1 MMLALRKEGWTPK
14 YMAKKDW
21 AALLGQ
27 GFAAG
32 VGIYNNH
39 RQEWERAGQ
48 QAPPR
53 DAVSRASL
61 IQTCTDSAILI
72 VEQKIAEIAASGV
85 TLDSADDA
93 GYQDKLASRVRKS
106 ITSYIANDPIPD
118 TWRLVDAE
126 KDFGPEYGNSRADL
140 VARDQNN
147 ALVVVDYKTK
157 LTLAA
162 QYRVKTVQEYAN
174 SHQMLHYAWAA
185 GETYGDTVAKYVIG
199 LAVLEPRWTFD
210 LLPYPVHPESL
221 VAWLGSAQRVW
232 GEMARDASG
241 ETVPW
246 MSANHSDNFGQCPY
260 YKACFV
266 HHYDPALM
274 GQDYA
279 KLGQ

>member
-1 MMLALRKEGWTPK
+1 MMLALRKEGWVPK

-39 RQEWERAGQ
+39 RQEWERAGH

-53 DAVSRASL
+53 DAAARASL
-61 IQTCTDSAILI
+61 IQTCADSAILI
-72 VEQKIAEIAASGV
+72 VEQKIEEMAASGL

-93 GYQDKLASRVRKS
+93 MYQDKLAGRIRKS
-106 ITSYIANDPIPD
+106 ISSYIASDPIAD
-118 TWRLVDAE
+118 TWKIVDAE
-126 KDFGPEYGNSRADL
+126 KDFGSEYGNSRADL
-140 VARDQNN
+140 ICRDQNN

-162 QYRVKTVQEYAN
+162 QYRQKTIQEYAN

-185 GETYGDTVAKYVIG
+185 GETYGEQLSTYSIG
-199 LAVLEPRWTFD
+199 LAVLEPRWAFD
-210 LLPYPVHPESL
+210 LIPYPVSPETL
-221 VAWLGSAQRVW
+221 AIWLGSARRVW
-232 GEMARDASG
+232 AEMAKEASG

-246 MSANHSDNFGQCPY
+246 MSANHSDNFGQCQY
-260 YKACFV
+260 YKACFT

-274 GQDYA
+274 AQDYA
-279 KLGQ
+279 KRG

>member
-1 MMLALRKEGWTPK
+1 MMLALRKEGWVPK

-39 RQEWERAGQ
+39 RQEWERAGH

-53 DAVSRASL
+53 DASARASL
-61 IQTCTDSAILI
+61 IQTCSDSAILI
-72 VEQKIAEIAASGV
+72 VEQKIKEMAASGL

-93 GYQDKLASRVRKS
+93 MYQDKLAGRIRKS
-106 ITSYIANDPIPD
+106 ISSYIASDPIAD
-118 TWRLVDAE
+118 TWTIVDAE

-140 VARDQNN
+140 ICRDQNN
-147 ALVVVDYKTK
+147 ALVVVDYKSK

-162 QYRVKTVQEYAN
+162 QYRQKTIMEYAN

-185 GETYGDTVAKYVIG
+185 GETYGVTVNTYAIG
-199 LAVLEPRWTFD
+199 LAVLEPRWAFD
-210 LLPYPVHPESL
+210 LIPYPVQPESL
-221 VAWLGSAQRVW
+221 AAWLGSARRVW
-232 GEMARDASG
+232 DEMARDSSG

-246 MSANHSDNFGQCPY
+246 MSANHSDNFGQCVY
-260 YKACFV
+260 YKACFS

-274 GQDYA
+274 AQDYA
-279 KLGQ
+279 KLG